1 MQFSVVMLVFIS
13 RWGISTGLNSGFDYI
28 ITNWLNVNYD
38 TNSLLSLIAP
48 FFASALLI
56 PISYFA
62 LDYVF
67 KKTDNKKPL
76 N

>member
-1 MQFSVVMLVFIS
+1 MLVFIS
-13 RWGISTGLNSGFDYI
+13 RWGISTGLNYGFDFI

-38 TNSLLSLIAP
+38 VNSLLSLIAP

-67 KKTDNKKPL
+67 KKTDNKKTL